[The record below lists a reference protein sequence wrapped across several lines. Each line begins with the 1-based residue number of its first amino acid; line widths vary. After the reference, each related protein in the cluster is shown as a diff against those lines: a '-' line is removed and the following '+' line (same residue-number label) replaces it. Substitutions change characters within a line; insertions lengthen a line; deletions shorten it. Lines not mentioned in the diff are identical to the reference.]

1 LQHIES
7 VKLCL
12 KEKGKMF
19 HGQWREMTCD
29 VYSSVVVVDLSF
41 CKYTESTIT
50 IRASTNAW
58 STPGATV
65 MPKASFPNIRFWN
78 VKRRVICSINHKSH
92 INTILTAISAMVL
105 RFLVCALGPPCP
117 YIKLLFTYVETAHI
131 YDIAEKAQNKTF
143 QVTVQWI
150 QSWPCEEL
158 LAHKSVRPSPPSS
171 CIPVMRCHDYP
182 MNSSASLQWGV
193 VSNTTMQQLSK
204 LGVKIGCTCASV
216 RPLHNN
222 IRFLWR

>member
-1 LQHIES
+1 
-7 VKLCL
+7 
-12 KEKGKMF
+12 MF
-19 HGQWREMTCD
+19 HAQWREMTYD

-50 IRASTNAW
+50 IRASTNVW

-158 LAHKSVRPSPPSS
+158 LAHKSGPSPPSS

-182 MNSSASLQWGV
+182 MSSSASLQFGV

-216 RPLHNN
+216 RPLHSN